1 MNGTTMNKNQSK
13 QLKILMKKNES
24 YNEVPLK
31 QFIEFFLKSP
41 CSVQIVNFEYFL
53 TACKNTCVIDIVD
66 TEQTDEQTKTFKSAK
81 VTTIKLK
88 NPSDYLVK
96 KVPVVGH
103 EHHCSLIIFQILL
116 QPRYRRSI

>member
-1 MNGTTMNKNQSK
+1 M
-13 QLKILMKKNES
+13 
-24 YNEVPLK
+24 PLK

-66 TEQTDEQTKTFKSAK
+66 NEQIDEQTKTFKSEK

-88 NPSDYLVK
+88 NTVLRELILESKNDEGGQIPSLKPAGLKTAQSWQTEFKKKIVDYQ
-96 KVPVVGH
+96 
-103 EHHCSLIIFQILL
+103 F
-116 QPRYRRSI
+116 